1 MTAKASLAQAIE
13 NLRARNDALEAY
25 LRGDTSAFA
34 RVVNAPET
42 TIEDATERYRKYLDK
57 LESRRS
63 SVPPKAR

>member
-13 NLRARNDALEAY
+13 SLRARNDALESY
-25 LRGDTSAFA
+25 LRGDTSVFE

-42 TIEDATERYRKYLDK
+42 TIEDATERYRKYLDN

-63 SVPPKAR
+63 SVPPKAL